1 MSTRVLHSQSGRT
14 KTDTPVST
22 TLIPSHRAA
31 SKVVCTYSDIAVAR
45 PPSPNQEETPAVIP
59 AETIK
64 QVDSSSENELSSDEG
79 GLWTTVTHSRCARS
93 LDSVQMSRNKKPII
107 KVNPQKINL
116 SSEQHTVVETAK
128 SSMTKEQM
136 ERITHQQGIV
146 DAQL

>member
-1 MSTRVLHSQSGRT
+1 MSTRVLRSQSGRT

-31 SKVVCTYSDIAVAR
+31 SEVARTYSDVAAAR
-45 PPSPNQEETPAVIP
+45 PPSPNQEETPIANAIETPAVIP

-79 GLWTTVTHSRCARS
+79 GLWTTVTHSRRARS
-93 LDSVQMSRNKKPII
+93 LDSVQMSQNKKPII

-116 SSEQHTVVETAK
+116 SSEQRTAVETAE

-136 ERITHQQGIV
+136 ERITR
-146 DAQL
+146 